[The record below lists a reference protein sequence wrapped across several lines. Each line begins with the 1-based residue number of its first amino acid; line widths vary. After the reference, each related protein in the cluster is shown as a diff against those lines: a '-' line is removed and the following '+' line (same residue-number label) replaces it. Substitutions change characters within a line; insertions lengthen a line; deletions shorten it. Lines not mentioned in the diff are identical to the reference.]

1 MSPGYTGV
9 CIQKGLSTM
18 DAETNLFDS
27 EIVCEGFCGSCAEAK
42 TGCPFADENE
52 STDSRTKE

>member
-1 MSPGYTGV
+1 
-9 CIQKGLSTM
+9 M

-42 TGCPFADENE
+42 AGCPFADEDE